1 MLSRIADSLFWLS
14 RYMERSEGML
24 RSLHTTYVLS
34 LDTGREANSSWKA
47 LLEIFSGLEEEKQLE
62 LQNAPNEIVRY
73 LVSDLKNSNSLKMIV
88 NKSRENARGMQ
99 DHITKEV
106 WEQVNQLYHL
116 INGSEI
122 ELELSG
128 TNQIQTIELLQK
140 NCLLYTGIVDTTMPR
155 SMSWGFMNLGKYI
168 ERAILTIE
176 LLDKN
181 YESIAYDLNEEKDI
195 LFWRGL
201 LFSLSGYEFHLK
213 TYRSSETN
221 ANVGHQV
228 LFNHQ
233 FPHSV
238 LYCVKRIK
246 TYLDTMVKENNPE
259 DQHGIIKQFGRI
271 SSSVEFTDFVL
282 IKESGMQAYLIQ
294 LKNNLRNFTKTLSQ
308 DYFSYS

>member
-1 MLSRIADSLFWLS
+1 MLSRIADSLFWLN

-34 LDTGREANSSWKA
+34 LDTGPDITISWKA
-47 LLEIFSGLEEEKQLE
+47 LLQIFSGLEEQKLTEME
-62 LQNAPNEIVRY
+62 NSPNEIVRF
-73 LVSDLKNSNSLKMIV
+73 LVSNIKNPNSLKLII

-116 INGSEI
+116 VNSP
-122 ELELSG
+122 ELEVELNG

-155 SMSWGFMNLGKYI
+155 SMSWSFMNLGKYI

-181 YESIAYDLNEEKDI
+181 YQSISYDLNEEKDI

-221 ANVGHQV
+221 ANVAHQV
-228 LFNHQ
+228 LFNNQ

-238 LYCVKRIK
+238 LYCVQRIR
-246 TYLDTMVKENNPE
+246 TYLETMVKENNPE
-259 DQHGIIKQFGRI
+259 DKQGIIKQFGRI
-271 SSSVEFTDFVL
+271 SSSVEFTDFEL
-282 IKESGMQAYLIQ
+282 IKETGMQGYLSQ
-294 LKNNLRNFTKTLSQ
+294 LKDNLRSFTKTLSQ
-308 DYFSYS
+308 HYFSYS

>member
-1 MLSRIADSLFWLS
+1 
-14 RYMERSEGML
+14 MERSEGML

-34 LDTGREANSSWKA
+34 LDTGPDITISWKA
-47 LLEIFSGLEEEKQLE
+47 LLQIFSGLEEKKLAEME
-62 LQNAPNEIVRY
+62 NSPNEIVRF
-73 LVSDLKNSNSLKMIV
+73 LVSNTKNPNSLKLII

-116 INGSEI
+116 VNSP
-122 ELELSG
+122 ELEVELNG

-155 SMSWGFMNLGKYI
+155 SMSWSFMNLGKYI

-181 YESIAYDLNEEKDI
+181 YQSIAYDLNEEKDI

-221 ANVGHQV
+221 ANVAHQV

-238 LYCVKRIK
+238 LYCVQRIK
-246 TYLDTMVKENNPE
+246 TYLETMVKENNPE
-259 DQHGIIKQFGRI
+259 DKQGIIKQFGRI
-271 SSSVEFTDFVL
+271 SSSVEFTDFEL
-282 IKESGMQAYLIQ
+282 IKESGMHAYLSQ
-294 LKNNLRNFTKTLSQ
+294 LKSNLRSFTKTLSQ
-308 DYFSYS
+308 HYFSYF

>member
-1 MLSRIADSLFWLS
+1 MLSRIADSLFWLN
-14 RYMERSEGML
+14 RYMERSEGLL

-34 LDTGREANSSWKA
+34 LDTGIEANASWKA
-47 LLEIFSGLEEEKQLE
+47 LLEIFSGMDEEKQLK
-62 LQNAPNEIVRY
+62 LQSSPNEIVRY
-73 LVSDLKNSNSLKMIV
+73 LVSDIKNANSLKMIV

-116 INGSEI
+116 VNSPEIEI
-122 ELELSG
+122 ELCG

-155 SMSWGFMNLGKYI
+155 SMSWSFMNLGKYI

-181 YESIAYDLNEEKDI
+181 YQTIAYNLNEEKDI

-213 TYRSSETN
+213 TYRNSDTN

-238 LYCVKRIK
+238 LYCVQRIK
-246 TYLDTMVKENNPE
+246 KYLDTMVKENNPE
-259 DQHGIIKQFGRI
+259 DQQGIIKQFGRI
-271 SSSVEFTDFVL
+271 SSSVEFTDFSL
-282 IKESGMQAYLIQ
+282 IKESGMKVYLNQ

-308 DYFSYS
+308 NYFSYS